1 MVCNCSK
8 TLTVCKV
15 LALDAPTTNVSTLGY
30 DCSRAT
36 QLIKNDIHGHA
47 AGIYYSIQKL
57 YSAIALLDPD
67 LFRC

>member
-1 MVCNCSK
+1 MP
-8 TLTVCKV
+8 
-15 LALDAPTTNVSTLGY
+15 PTTNVSTLGY